1 MILEPIRRISR
12 SLVRS
17 LVGAV
22 AVATLL
28 CVAVVSDVNAD
39 PASDA
44 LARMNELSRQA
55 EQTTEAMHTAQIDLD
70 AKLAVQAD
78 AEAKNAIDRSAVDVA
93 NAELAKY
100 QAAVDKV
107 AAAAYMGGSTDGLT
121 AALTASS
128 PRDLIDQLSIQKT
141 MSTQMAA
148 DMAAFKSAS
157 QRAAQAAQRSA
168 DSAVQARLAA
178 DQATKVRAELQAKQ
192 SDLRAQIAA
201 VQAQFEVLTPD
212 QRAILADPG
221 PPPPPVPGE
230 PNPDDPAIV
239 AMPDPPAAGVA
250 PTPSSGEGAAVVQA
264 ALTRVGSPYSWG
276 ATGPNSFDCSGLIKW
291 AFLQSGKSLPRS
303 SQALAEGGQP
313 VAVTDLQPGD
323 IVTFYADV
331 SHAGIYIGDGMMV
344 HASTYGTPVKV
355 APISSAPIH
364 NVRRY

>member
-1 MILEPIRRISR
+1 MVPEPIRRIFR

-44 LARMNELSRQA
+44 LARMSELSRQA

-70 AKLAVQAD
+70 AKLALLAD
-78 AEAKNAIDRSAVDVA
+78 AEKKNAIDRSAVEVA
-93 NAELAKY
+93 NAELVKY

-107 AAAAYMGGSTDGLT
+107 AVAAYMGGTTDELT
-121 AALTASS
+121 AALIASS
-128 PRDLIDQLSIQKT
+128 PQDLIDQLSIQKT

-157 QRAAQAAQRSA
+157 QRAAQAAERSA
-168 DSAVQARLAA
+168 DSAAQARLAA
-178 DQATKVRAELQAKQ
+178 DQATKVRAELQARQ
-192 SDLRAQIAA
+192 SDLRVQITA
-201 VQAQFEVLTPD
+201 VQAQFAVLTPD

-221 PPPPPVPGE
+221 PPPPPVPGA

-239 AMPDPPAAGVA
+239 AMPDLPAAGEA
-250 PTPSSGEGAAVVQA
+250 PYPSSGEGATVVQA
-264 ALTRVGSPYSWG
+264 ALTRVGAPYSWG
-276 ATGPNSFDCSGLIKW
+276 ATGPNAFDCSGLIKW
-291 AFLQSGKSLPRS
+291 AFLQNGKSLPRS

-344 HASTYGTPVKV
+344 HASTFGTPVKV

>member
-1 MILEPIRRISR
+1 VILEPIRRISR

-44 LARMNELSRQA
+44 LARMNERSRQA

-70 AKLAVQAD
+70 AKLALQAD
-78 AEAKNAIDRSAVDVA
+78 AEKKNAIDRSTVEVA

-107 AAAAYMGGSTDGLT
+107 AAAAYMGGGTDGLT

-128 PRDLIDQLSIQKT
+128 PQGLIDQLSIQKA

-148 DMAAFKSAS
+148 DMAAFESAS
-157 QRAAQAAQRSA
+157 QRAVQAAERSA

-201 VQAQFEVLTPD
+201 VQAQFEVLTSD

-221 PPPPPVPGE
+221 PPPPPVPGAL
-230 PNPDDPAIV
+230 NPDDPAIV
-239 AMPDPPAAGVA
+239 AMPDPPAADVA

-264 ALTRVGSPYSWG
+264 ALTRAGSPYSWG
-276 ATGPNSFDCSGLIKW
+276 ATGPNTFDCSGLIKW
-291 AFLQSGKSLPRS
+291 AFLQNGKSLPRS

-313 VAVTDLQPGD
+313 VLVTDLQPGD
-323 IVTFYADV
+323 VVTFYADV

-344 HASTYGTPVKV
+344 HASTFGTPVKV

-364 NVRRY
+364 NARRY